1 MKTYLTLKDAVAEY
15 NIKPEKLQDLIDQGD
30 VKTALLDGNDS
41 QLIVSKDDIKA
52 YVAERDITRE
62 QFEHLDGV
70 EIGVNEAAI
79 KYRFSSGTLSRWVQE
94 GKIRLIRQ
102 EGNYKKLINEA
113 DVAYARALADAKGL
127 CPGRSLF

>member
-127 CPGRSLF
+127 RPGRSLF